1 MQMLRQDSASSSSNL
16 NGSNTHHNGSM
27 ETGYS
32 PVEPTRVGSIDIQRE
47 LNKLEEL
54 ILDGRHIPL
63 SRLTLID
70 EDNLLDQL
78 DLIRLNLP
86 AAFHEAEEI
95 VHHKEEIFLQA
106 EQYAQDI
113 IAAAERRAA
122 QLMDEVG
129 IIRQAEME
137 AHQIMQRV
145 QQDCEAARE
154 QMVAELE
161 QMEQQAQQ
169 EVQELRRQ
177 AIVECEVIQAGADE
191 YADGVL
197 KDVEQRFVEMLRIIR
212 NGRNQLQPETPA
224 SRPQNGG
231 SNLNT
236 RPPMASQTKN

>member
-1 MQMLRQDSASSSSNL
+1 MQMLRQDSASTNSDL
-16 NGSNTHHNGSM
+16 NGSNTHHNGSVDS
-27 ETGYS
+27 GYS
-32 PVEPTRVGSIDIQRE
+32 PVEPARVGSIDIQRE

-86 AAFHEAEEI
+86 TAFHEAEEI

-106 EQYAQDI
+106 EQYAQEI

-122 QLMDEVG
+122 QLVDEVG

-169 EVQELRRQ
+169 DVQELRRQ
-177 AIVECEVIQAGADE
+177 AIAECEAIQAGADD
-191 YADGVL
+191 YADSVL
-197 KDVEQRFVEMLRIIR
+197 KDTEQRFVDMLRIIR
-212 NGRNQLQPETPA
+212 NGRNQLQPDAPA
-224 SRPQNGG
+224 ARPQNGTG
-231 SNLNT
+231 NLNA
-236 RPPMASQTKN
+236 RPPVASQAKN